1 MGLVERSLNNEWSSG
16 WSYAER
22 CTAWPDNIKKNGQSY
37 KDWCDFF
44 VLLAETSTRIS
55 LQTQLKR
62 AEVG

>member
-37 KDWCDFF
+37 KDWFDFF
-44 VLLAETSTRIS
+44 VLLAETSARIS